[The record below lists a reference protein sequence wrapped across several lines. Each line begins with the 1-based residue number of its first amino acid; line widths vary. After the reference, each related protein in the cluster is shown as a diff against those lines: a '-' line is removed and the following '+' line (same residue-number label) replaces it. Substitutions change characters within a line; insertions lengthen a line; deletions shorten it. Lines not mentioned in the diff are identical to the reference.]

1 MKFIVFGL
9 GSFGSSLG
17 HKLVTLGHEVIG
29 VDHKPEMVD
38 KWKDM
43 ITHTITMDATSRE
56 AMQTLPV
63 RDVDAVIVAIGETPG
78 ISIMVTALLKQIG
91 VKRIINRVISPLQQ
105 TVLETMGIDEFTS
118 PEAESAER
126 LAYRLDVKGVLD
138 SHRVTD
144 RYKLA
149 EVNLPARFVGLK
161 IGDIPFETEYEV
173 KLVTVIREVEAKN
186 IFGASYRA
194 KKALGLVGPGLELQQ
209 GDRLLLFGEEDKLED
224 FIR

>member
-9 GSFGSSLG
+9 GSFGSSLAG
-17 HKLVTLGHEVIG
+17 KLVTLGHEVIG
-29 VDHKPEMVD
+29 VDHRAEMVD
-38 KWKDM
+38 KWKEA

-78 ISIMVTALLKQIG
+78 VSIMVTALLKQMG

-149 EVNLPARFVGLK
+149 EVNLPARFAGLK
-161 IGDIPFETEYEV
+161 VGDIPFEAEYEV
-173 KLVTVIREVEAKN
+173 KLVTVIRQVESRN
-186 IFGASYRA
+186 IFGAVYSAR
-194 KKALGLVGPGLELQQ
+194 KALGLVGNGLELRQD
-209 GDRLLLFGEEDKLED
+209 DRLLLFGEEAKLEE
-224 FIR
+224 FMG